1 MSSINE
7 ANNTEIPSQNTGG
20 NLNDGKNSNSKK
32 KEQAPK
38 ETFYNLCHSL
48 LRFINRRIVK
58 KYVFPNEAQLP
69 KERRGLDLRAN
80 NDWKYYL
87 NKDVTEDEKIKD
99 VFKDDKFLGS
109 LQKMT
114 NSLNE
119 IIDFMD
125 MNQKQ
130 INMIEEKSRN
140 KEEKINSL
148 SQIKDLLNTFFDP
161 KKENINDDKSFN
173 NILEK
178 INHFNS
184 LQKNINKTPENKN
197 NNSNNNMI
205 EDNMNE
211 NEDFTIKEEA
221 SPLIKN
227 NESDDNEQKNFI
239 KNELNI
245 LKENFRLDDLKDSA
259 QSLSKISQE
268 KKEDIKNENIF
279 INRKT
284 EREKTTKKNKKKKN
298 QNKTK
303 MEKKENDIDVKNN
316 DILNNTPPIKSL
328 KIPILLPKED
338 KTAIN
343 KTDKKDKKKKESIDE
358 EILRQLIDNESVE
371 NSKENNVNKNKVE
384 KKEVINIESI
394 PNNTNKSAEEIFESE
409 LKKNFAELQKDK
421 KNKMIIK
428 MKSIIQTLDDTNI
441 LDIKKYNDRITGPFL
456 AGSYKTFQDLCYVEY
471 PREIDIIYK
480 YKNMLLNKD
489 IKDFSVKEVLENYLE
504 LNIVK
509 SCDICEDENNRISK
523 IEVECSD
530 KKLGNNDII
539 KFNVIFVDIGYGFNE
554 KIIDDLILNKKE
566 FLVKTE
572 GDKFMNICLFLRIW
586 RRKNKLFY
594 LIPEMLDELARKFL
608 SQEKSMLTVV
618 LNVFYDL
625 YNENNDFYPKG
636 NNDFISKQK
645 IICEKLM
652 SDLFSKD
659 NSEKLKELKGKILQ
673 TTEDINNKKFEEVF
687 RI

>member
-148 SQIKDLLNTFFDP
+148 SEIKDLLNTFFDP

-211 NEDFTIKEEA
+211 NEDFAIKEEA

-227 NESDDNEQKNFI
+227 NESDDNEQKNFF

-259 QSLSKISQE
+259 QSLSKISHE

-338 KTAIN
+338 KSAIN

-409 LKKNFAELQKDK
+409 LKKNFTEHQKDK

>member
-148 SQIKDLLNTFFDP
+148 SEIKDLLNTFFDP

-184 LQKNINKTPENKN
+184 LQKNINQTPENKN

-338 KTAIN
+338 KSAIN

>member
-148 SQIKDLLNTFFDP
+148 SEIKDLLNTFFDP

-227 NESDDNEQKNFI
+227 NESDENEQKNFI

-338 KTAIN
+338 KSAIN

-409 LKKNFAELQKDK
+409 LKKNFTEHQKDK

-618 LNVFYDL
+618 LNVFFDL

>member
-148 SQIKDLLNTFFDP
+148 SEIKDLLNTFFDP

-338 KTAIN
+338 KSAIN

-489 IKDFSVKEVLENYLE
+489 LKDFSVKEVLENYLE

>member
-130 INMIEEKSRN
+130 INMIEEKSIN

-148 SQIKDLLNTFFDP
+148 SEIKDLLNTFFDP

-338 KTAIN
+338 KSAIN

-409 LKKNFAELQKDK
+409 LKKNFTEHQKDK

-618 LNVFYDL
+618 LNVFFDL

>member
-148 SQIKDLLNTFFDP
+148 SEIKDLLNTFFDP

-284 EREKTTKKNKKKKN
+284 EREKTTKKKKKKKN
-298 QNKTK
+298 QKK
-303 MEKKENDIDVKNN
+303 KKIKKKENDIDVKNN

-338 KTAIN
+338 KSAIN

>member
-148 SQIKDLLNTFFDP
+148 SEIKDLLNTFFDP

-338 KTAIN
+338 KSAIN

-358 EILRQLIDNESVE
+358 EILRQLIGNESVE

>member
-1 MSSINE
+1 MSSIHE
-7 ANNTEIPSQNTGG
+7 VNNTEIPSQNTGG

-148 SQIKDLLNTFFDP
+148 SEIKDLLNTFFDP

-338 KTAIN
+338 KSAIN

-618 LNVFYDL
+618 LNVFFDL

>member
-148 SQIKDLLNTFFDP
+148 SEIKDLLNTFFDP

-303 MEKKENDIDVKNN
+303 VEKKENDIDVKNN

-371 NSKENNVNKNKVE
+371 NSKENNVNKNNVE

>member
-148 SQIKDLLNTFFDP
+148 SEIKDLLNTFFDP

>member
-148 SQIKDLLNTFFDP
+148 SEIKDLLNTFFDP

-303 MEKKENDIDVKNN
+303 VEKKENDIDVKNN

-338 KTAIN
+338 KSAIN

-618 LNVFYDL
+618 LNVFFDL

>member
-7 ANNTEIPSQNTGG
+7 ANNTEIPSQNTGV

-148 SQIKDLLNTFFDP
+148 SEIKDLLNTFFDP

-303 MEKKENDIDVKNN
+303 VEKKENDIDVKNN

-338 KTAIN
+338 KSAIN

-371 NSKENNVNKNKVE
+371 NSKENNINKNKVE

-409 LKKNFAELQKDK
+409 LKKNFTEHQKDK

-509 SCDICEDENNRISK
+509 CCDICEDENNRISK

>member
-148 SQIKDLLNTFFDP
+148 SEIKDLLNTFFDP

-328 KIPILLPKED
+328 KIPILLRKED
-338 KTAIN
+338 KSAIN

-409 LKKNFAELQKDK
+409 LKKNFSEHQKDK

>member
-148 SQIKDLLNTFFDP
+148 SEIKDLLNTFFDP

-338 KTAIN
+338 KSAIN

-371 NSKENNVNKNKVE
+371 NSKENNINKNKVE

-409 LKKNFAELQKDK
+409 LKKNFSEHQKDK

-618 LNVFYDL
+618 LNVFFDL

>member
-148 SQIKDLLNTFFDP
+148 SEIKDLLNTFFDP

-338 KTAIN
+338 KSTIN

-371 NSKENNVNKNKVE
+371 NSKENNINKNKVE

-409 LKKNFAELQKDK
+409 LKKNFSEHQKDK

>member
-148 SQIKDLLNTFFDP
+148 SEIKDLLNTFFDP

-303 MEKKENDIDVKNN
+303 VEKKENDIDVKNN

-338 KTAIN
+338 KSAIN

-409 LKKNFAELQKDK
+409 LKKNFTEHQKDK

>member
-148 SQIKDLLNTFFDP
+148 SEIKDLLNTFFDP

-338 KTAIN
+338 KSAIN

-409 LKKNFAELQKDK
+409 LKKNFTEHQKDK

-618 LNVFYDL
+618 LNVFFDL

>member
-148 SQIKDLLNTFFDP
+148 SEIKDLLNTFFDP

-338 KTAIN
+338 KSAIN

-371 NSKENNVNKNKVE
+371 NSKENNINKNKVE

>member
-148 SQIKDLLNTFFDP
+148 SEIKDLLNTFFDP

-338 KTAIN
+338 KSAIN

-358 EILRQLIDNESVE
+358 EILRQLIDSESVE

-618 LNVFYDL
+618 LNVFFDL

>member
-148 SQIKDLLNTFFDP
+148 SEIKDLLNTFFDP

-227 NESDDNEQKNFI
+227 NESDDNEQKNFV

-338 KTAIN
+338 KSVIN

-618 LNVFYDL
+618 LNVFFDL

>member
-148 SQIKDLLNTFFDP
+148 SEIKDLLNTFFDP

-303 MEKKENDIDVKNN
+303 VEKKENDIDVKNN

-338 KTAIN
+338 KSVIN

-409 LKKNFAELQKDK
+409 LKKNFTEHQKDK

>member
-148 SQIKDLLNTFFDP
+148 SEIKDLLNTFFDP

-338 KTAIN
+338 KSAIN

-358 EILRQLIDNESVE
+358 EILRQLIDNESLE

>member
-148 SQIKDLLNTFFDP
+148 SEIKDLLNTFFDP

-489 IKDFSVKEVLENYLE
+489 LKDFSVKEVLENYLE

>member
-148 SQIKDLLNTFFDP
+148 SEIKDLLNTFFDN

-316 DILNNTPPIKSL
+316 DVLNNTPPIKSL

-338 KTAIN
+338 KSAIN

-618 LNVFYDL
+618 LNVFFDL

>member
-148 SQIKDLLNTFFDP
+148 SEIKDLLNTFFDP

-303 MEKKENDIDVKNN
+303 VEKKENDIDVKNN

-371 NSKENNVNKNKVE
+371 NSKENNINKNKVE

-409 LKKNFAELQKDK
+409 LKKNFTEHQKDK